1 MTLQEA
7 LSNFLQADRRPRT
20 TETYRRTLQ
29 PFVAA
34 VGPQRL
40 LDNVTPEDLDA
51 YIVMLRER
59 TTKYETHPSRPTVAA
74 PLSASTVYKHVKT
87 IKTFFN
93 WCARRGYVEKS
104 PARFLVNR
112 RPGLPL
118 GQGKAATDREV
129 ELLLAA
135 ARFKPRE
142 LAVVL
147 LLARSGCRAGELA
160 GLQIAD
166 VDLNQCA
173 AYVNGKGGHHRRIYF
188 DEAAGDALQ
197 AWLRVRPA
205 VNHGYVFAAKTD
217 GAPLTAPSVSQII
230 RRLCRVAGIR
240 SLGAHSLRHRVGL
253 TFARQRVAP
262 RVTQAYLGH
271 ADITITLSYYQD
283 VDESDLRQ
291 AGSLL

>member
-1 MTLQEA
+1 MMLQEA
-7 LSNFLQADRRPRT
+7 LSRFLQADRRPET
-20 TETYRRTLQ
+20 TRTYRRTLQ

-34 VGPQRL
+34 IGPQRPL
-40 LDNVTPEDLDA
+40 ANIMPEDLDA

-59 TTKYETHPSRPTVAA
+59 SSKYGDHPTRPTIAA

-87 IKTFFN
+87 VKTFFN
-93 WCARRGYVEKS
+93 WCVRRGYVEIS

-142 LAVVL
+142 LAIVL
-147 LLARSGCRAGELA
+147 LLAHSGCRAGELA

-166 VDLNQCA
+166 LDLDQCS
-173 AYVNGKGGHHRRIYF
+173 AYVNGKGDHRRRIYY
-188 DEAAGDALQ
+188 DEKTADALR
-197 AWLRVRPA
+197 AWLSRRPA
-205 VNHGYVFAAKTD
+205 VGHSHVFVAKT
-217 GAPLTAPSVSQII
+217 GGTPLSPQSVSQII
-230 RRLCRVAGIR
+230 RRLCRIADLR

-253 TFARQRVAP
+253 TFARQRIAP

-283 VDESDLRQ
+283 VDENDLRE